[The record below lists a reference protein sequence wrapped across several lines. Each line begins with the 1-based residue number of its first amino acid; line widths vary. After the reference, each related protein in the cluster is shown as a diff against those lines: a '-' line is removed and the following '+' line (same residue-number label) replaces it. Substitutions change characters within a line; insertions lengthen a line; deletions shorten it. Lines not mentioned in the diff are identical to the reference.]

1 VSIRPD
7 GRIAK
12 SNATFSRWIG
22 YSKEELDG
30 KRVQDLLHVANAGAP
45 IPPATLAR
53 IFQPFTRGE
62 DRPSRQGLGLGLY
75 IAHQIA
81 VAHGGTLEAESTA
94 DETRFTFRM
103 PTSTRIQTG
112 EGG

>member
-1 VSIRPD
+1 LTYGKPGVPVRFFARAAD
-7 GRIAK
+7 GA
-12 SNATFSRWIG
+12 F
-22 YSKEELDG
+22 E
-30 KRVQDLLHVANAGAP
+30 LHVANAGAP
-45 IPPATLAR
+45 IPPATLTR